1 MDFKLGIDTEGA
13 QIRTKIA
20 KDQSKEIK
28 IGAGRFP
35 LVHKLIEFA
44 DIRRNYAEI

>member
-1 MDFKLGIDTEGA
+1 MGIISRLSGGNSQDP
-13 QIRTKIA
+13 
-20 KDQSKEIK
+20 SKEIK
-28 IGAGRFP
+28 TGAGRFS